1 MAQTILVID
10 DEPEIRTVAQAALSR
25 LETGDPQRAIQLA
38 REQPIDLLLTDVVMP
53 LMKGTELADRVQAV
67 NPKTRVLLMSGY
79 QTSDIAP
86 SGRPFTREGAA
97 SPSGRSRCLGCHLV
111 VSHCK
116 LRVVPSLPPTQRLSP
131 IIMQATEVATPFHRP
146 GWVYEEKVDGY
157 RMLAY
162 KVGASVQLI
171 SRQGKCSY

>member
-10 DEPEIRTVAQAALSR
+10 DEPDIRTVAQAALSR
-25 LETGDPQRAIQLA
+25 LDYLVLQTGDPQRAIQIV

-86 SGRPFTREGAA
+86 SGHPFMAKPFDPDTLEKRVRETLARPSAFAKA
-97 SPSGRSRCLGCHLV
+97 P
-111 VSHCK
+111 
-116 LRVVPSLPPTQRLSP
+116 
-131 IIMQATEVATPFHRP
+131 
-146 GWVYEEKVDGY
+146 KV
-157 RMLAY
+157 
-162 KVGASVQLI
+162 
-171 SRQGKCSY
+171 